1 MARKLITVLIS
12 LVLVAFSTA
21 CVDHEK
27 QAAVADMQVVRT
39 AVLAVP
45 GISGGDVTVSDTGS
59 LMSLYFTC
67 ELTSDAQSR
76 DELLAVLDDIGR
88 AIVDTAAPET
98 DGVLNC
104 TLSNDTDVV
113 SFSDLADG
121 AGGTFTS
128 LRTYHD
134 S

>member
-1 MARKLITVLIS
+1 MAGKLITALIS
-12 LVLVAFSTA
+12 LVLVAFST
-21 CVDHEK
+21 
-27 QAAVADMQVVRT
+27 
-39 AVLAVP
+39 
-45 GISGGDVTVSDTGS
+45 
-59 LMSLYFTC
+59 
-67 ELTSDAQSR
+67 AQSR

-113 SFSDLADG
+113 SFSDLAGG
-121 AGGTFTS
+121 ASGTFTS
-128 LRTYHD
+128 LRKHYA